1 MNIETLRADM
11 ETALRNK
18 DTFHKKIFS
27 DMIDA
32 IQKASI
38 TNKGRIPITEQLV
51 DETLIKYQKTIQ
63 EMIDTC
69 PVDRT
74 ETLEEYHRIMDI
86 VKQYA
91 PQLMTNPNDIKIAIF
106 DILDDNDTKFT
117 LTKNNR
123 GAIMKIISTKL
134 KGKADMKVV
143 SQVVGEILV

>member
-1 MNIETLRADM
+1 M

-69 PVDRT
+69 PADRT
-74 ETLEEYHRIMDI
+74 ETLEEYHRIMDV
-86 VKQYA
+86 VKRYA

-106 DILDDNDTKFT
+106 DILDGNDTKFT

-143 SQVVGEILV
+143 SQVVGAILV